1 MDDATHRDLL
11 QRLAAQSASGAVQ
24 RQLRLGNADLAAA
37 NLARESE
44 IAELR
49 NQIAI
54 IRCSPQF
61 CRRPDMHFC
70 VSWVRFMKLGFPE
83 QTAGCHSLLLVHES
97 QSSDY

>member
-1 MDDATHRDLL
+1 VHRDLL
-11 QRLAAQSASGAVQ
+11 QQLAAQSASGAVQ

-54 IRCSPQF
+54 IRCSYRWLALVWP
-61 CRRPDMHFC
+61 CNHGPLNN
-70 VSWVRFMKLGFPE
+70 LGFLD
-83 QTAGCHSLLLVHES
+83 QTARCH
-97 QSSDY
+97 

>member
-1 MDDATHRDLL
+1 MHRDLL
-11 QRLAAQSASGAVQ
+11 QQLAAQSASGAVQ

-54 IRCSPQF
+54 IRCCSFAADLTCIVAYPW
-61 CRRPDMHFC
+61 
-70 VSWVRFMKLGFPE
+70 SAL
-83 QTAGCHSLLLVHES
+83 
-97 QSSDY
+97 